1 VAVYAQATSD
11 IDIIT
16 GVILGS
22 NAKPLRGASIDA
34 IDATSG
40 LAQHT
45 TSNSSGFYQLS
56 FFQGS
61 GRYQV
66 TIKAV
71 GVTPKIAI
79 VNRRAE
85 DDRIVLNATFNTAA
99 VRLQD
104 LVAHSRLLAS
114 DMHYRETASTGSSET
129 FFGHDEQFRYP
140 VDPTD
145 FAALAALVAGVTLV
159 PAGDSVAQFSV
170 AGQGTSANNYVV
182 NGVTGSG
189 TPISADAV
197 RSVRVIT
204 NSADMARAGFSGGQ
218 IIVNTKS
225 GFGPP
230 TGTFSGRFGDRHLD
244 FDVVPGPF
252 GSGVSTQNIS
262 GGLGAALIPKVLAV
276 FGSATLSRAVLP
288 VRSLDVADNAALARL
303 AVSPYSAR
311 RFIGVVEQLEG
322 SDRVVDP
329 AERAASSRVSGML
342 RTDLSENHTYWT
354 LTLLGSRSNAPA
366 TGSGPTQLLQT
377 GSTSHSSSFQATSA
391 FTARFGQLIDY
402 ATAGWT
408 RARGVSDPLV
418 VGAAGQVRIASPA
431 DSGQQ
436 FAELGFGGSSSL
448 SGHTG
453 SDIFELNDELS
464 LITGAHRLA
473 LSGRLNIN
481 EASVQQ
487 GANQYGTYSYNSLA
501 DLVSG
506 TPATYTRAIGGVSAT
521 GRTYATG
528 FSLTDAWRPRAR
540 ALTGAGHLNPQLQLG
555 LRVEHSWYAST
566 VPVNG
571 DVFNAFGINT
581 SALPEETALLP
592 GVALG
597 ISIPRSPL
605 NGKARPQLGYIRAG
619 YRVYRNAPSTGLPL
633 VASAHTGLA
642 TAANALD
649 CIGAGIDTPDW
660 STLLSGTMQGQAS
673 CGESGSGAAGPVAQ
687 VAAFAPGYRAPRR
700 SATWLTL
707 NRDLSRTATIALE
720 LSYNAGSGITSA
732 EDRNLRALPAFT
744 LTSEGGRPFY
754 GDASEIDPA
763 TGAIA
768 LMSSRQNAAY
778 GVVDLLTSDRRSA
791 NTQAALTFTLEATH
805 NLSLG
810 LSYTW
815 LHAEDDGGSP
825 LVGIGIGEETAG
837 DPRAHVWSPSAAP
850 RSVFKAQIAWSTS
863 PSVELT
869 GSGSLSS
876 PSRYSPIVLGDVN
889 GDGITGNDLA
899 YVFPTTTASGAVVGV
914 GMRTLIAGASANVRS
929 CLLSQAGQ
937 IASRNSCL
945 GDWHPALDFQLN
957 VRPSWHDRRMQLS
970 LVTTNLLAGV
980 DRLVHGAN
988 DLHGW
993 GSTTSFVDN
1002 ALLVVTGFNRASQT
1016 FQYAVNNHFG
1026 ATSAVTAAPVQL
1038 TLVIRYAI
1046 GHDPLSELMGELT
1059 GPKSRQSDSTRA
1071 DSIIVQRLKDTAP
1084 DLAQQV
1090 LVRSDTLALLPT
1102 QIDQLRAISDSWVQR
1117 TTPLWASVHQML
1129 RENHGTLDPSQ
1140 AIAVAREIVDLR
1152 ATAATAVHGVLSNA
1166 QWAILPASIRQQQ

>member
-1 VAVYAQATSD
+1 MRWTAYSHPRPPRFAIRRSLTSSAVRVRVHLLKSIARLLAILAFASPTAVHAQAASD

-22 NAKPLRGASIDA
+22 NAKPLRGASIEA

-40 LAQHT
+40 LTQHT

-66 TIKAV
+66 TIKAI

-79 VNRRAE
+79 VNRHAE
-85 DDRIVLNATFNTAA
+85 DDRIVLNATFNTGA

-159 PAGDSVAQFSV
+159 PAGDSGVAQFSV

-189 TPISADAV
+189 APISPDAV

-276 FGSATLSRAVLP
+276 FGSATVSRVVLP

-303 AVSPYSAR
+303 GVSADSAR
-311 RFIGVVEQLEG
+311 RFIGVVDQLEG
-322 SDRVVDP
+322 SDHVVDP
-329 AERAASSRVSGML
+329 SQLANTSRVSGML
-342 RTDLSENHTYWT
+342 RTDLSETHTYWA

-418 VGAAGQVRIASPA
+418 AGAAGQVRIASPT

-436 FAELGFGGSSSL
+436 FAELGFGGPGSSPR
-448 SGHTG
+448 HNG
-453 SDIFELNDELS
+453 SDVFELNDELS
-464 LITGAHRLA
+464 LITGTHRLA

-501 DLVSG
+501 DLAAG

-540 ALTGAGHLNPQLQLG
+540 ALTGAGHVNPQVQLG
-555 LRVEHSWYAST
+555 LRVEHSWYASPVT
-566 VPVNG
+566 VNG
-571 DVFNAFGINT
+571 DVLNEFGINT

-597 ISIPRSPL
+597 FSIPRPAL
-605 NGKARPQLGYIRAG
+605 HGKSQPQFAYVRAG
-619 YRVYRNAPSTGLPL
+619 YRVYRNAPTAALPL
-633 VASAHTGLA
+633 LASAH
-642 TAANALD
+642 
-649 CIGAGIDTPDW
+649 W
-660 STLLSGTMQGQAS
+660 
-673 CGESGSGAAGPVAQ
+673 
-687 VAAFAPGYRAPRR
+687 
-700 SATWLTL
+700 
-707 NRDLSRTATIALE
+707 
-720 LSYNAGSGITSA
+720 
-732 EDRNLRALPAFT
+732 
-744 LTSEGGRPFY
+744 
-754 GDASEIDPA
+754 
-763 TGAIA
+763 
-768 LMSSRQNAAY
+768 
-778 GVVDLLTSDRRSA
+778 
-791 NTQAALTFTLEATH
+791 
-805 NLSLG
+805 
-810 LSYTW
+810 
-815 LHAEDDGGSP
+815 
-825 LVGIGIGEETAG
+825 AG
-837 DPRAHVWSPSAAP
+837 DCC
-850 RSVFKAQIAWSTS
+850 Q
-863 PSVELT
+863 
-869 GSGSLSS
+869 
-876 PSRYSPIVLGDVN
+876 
-889 GDGITGNDLA
+889 
-899 YVFPTTTASGAVVGV
+899 
-914 GMRTLIAGASANVRS
+914 
-929 CLLSQAGQ
+929 
-937 IASRNSCL
+937 
-945 GDWHPALDFQLN
+945 
-957 VRPSWHDRRMQLS
+957 
-970 LVTTNLLAGV
+970 
-980 DRLVHGAN
+980 
-988 DLHGW
+988 
-993 GSTTSFVDN
+993 
-1002 ALLVVTGFNRASQT
+1002 
-1016 FQYAVNNHFG
+1016 
-1026 ATSAVTAAPVQL
+1026 
-1038 TLVIRYAI
+1038 
-1046 GHDPLSELMGELT
+1046 
-1059 GPKSRQSDSTRA
+1059 
-1071 DSIIVQRLKDTAP
+1071 
-1084 DLAQQV
+1084 
-1090 LVRSDTLALLPT
+1090 
-1102 QIDQLRAISDSWVQR
+1102 
-1117 TTPLWASVHQML
+1117 
-1129 RENHGTLDPSQ
+1129 
-1140 AIAVAREIVDLR
+1140 
-1152 ATAATAVHGVLSNA
+1152 
-1166 QWAILPASIRQQQ
+1166 